1 MNGPTDRSND
11 FCKTFGSYFRQAA
24 EAQKKLVEITMS
36 KVSPDSK
43 VSPKG
48 VPGFTM
54 SKVSPDSPGVPGFT
68 RIQRRSDKGS
78 SIRCPL

>member
-36 KVSPDSK
+36 KVSPNL
-43 VSPKG
+43 
-48 VPGFTM
+48 
-54 SKVSPDSPGVPGFT
+54 
-68 RIQRRSDKGS
+68 
-78 SIRCPL
+78 PLLAFQNRHNIWWLENLLKRVQ

>member
-36 KVSPDSK
+36 KVSPDLGGFM
-43 VSPKG
+43 SPDL
-48 VPGFTM
+48 PGFTII
-54 SKVSPDSPGVPGFT
+54 GFSEQAQYMVVGEFT
-68 RIQRRSDKGS
+68 EKS
-78 SIRCPL
+78 SIAGG

>member
-36 KVSPDSK
+36 KVSPDL
-43 VSPKG
+43 P
-48 VPGFTM
+48 PDLPIGFSEQAQYM
-54 SKVSPDSPGVPGFT
+54 VVGEFT
-68 RIQRRSDKGS
+68 EKS
-78 SIRCPL
+78 SIAGG

>member
-36 KVSPDSK
+36 KVSPDL
-43 VSPKG
+43 
-48 VPGFTM
+48 PGFTCLRLLT
-54 SKVSPDSPGVPGFT
+54 KA
-68 RIQRRSDKGS
+68 
-78 SIRCPL
+78 

>member
-36 KVSPDSK
+36 KVSPDL
-43 VSPKG
+43 PRWLII
-48 VPGFTM
+48 GFSEQAQYM
-54 SKVSPDSPGVPGFT
+54 VVGEFT
-68 RIQRRSDKGS
+68 EKS
-78 SIRCPL
+78 SIAGG